1 MKCFYMYISNNI
13 YKVVD
18 AKKRTNQ
25 VSSFI
30 ENLNDANGCYVK
42 FTEIKR
48 VTNWDFLINGKKS

>member
-1 MKCFYMYISNNI
+1 MYISNNM

>member
-1 MKCFYMYISNNI
+1 MYISNNI

-30 ENLNDANGCYVK
+30 ENLNDANSCYVK

-48 VTNWDFLINGKKS
+48 VTNWDFLINGNKS